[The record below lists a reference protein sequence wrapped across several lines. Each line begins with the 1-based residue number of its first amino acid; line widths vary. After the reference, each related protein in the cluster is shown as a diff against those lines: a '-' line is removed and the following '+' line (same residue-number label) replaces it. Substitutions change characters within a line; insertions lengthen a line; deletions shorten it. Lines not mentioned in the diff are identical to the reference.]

1 MTGVIG
7 VLPAIALLRARTHAL
22 PTLFMSVAL
31 SMVIFLPMLQLGWVM
46 AWSTV
51 TSASFSTGQSRKA
64 PPDAVRM
71 IL

>member
-1 MTGVIG
+1 
-7 VLPAIALLRARTHAL
+7 
-22 PTLFMSVAL
+22 MSVAL
-31 SMVIFLPMLQLGWVM
+31 SMVIFLPMDQLGWVM

-71 IL
+71 ILVARVIVRWM